1 MSESRKNKPADQQSR
16 EMTDEAKIDDKAS
29 SGNKTEESNIEQTR
43 IEYRRDAD
51 LEDKTPAGDS
61 GPEDADTNEMSLD
74 GATDY

>member
-1 MSESRKNKPADQQSR
+1 MSESRKNKPADQQSP

-29 SGNKTEESNIEQTR
+29 SGNKTEESNIEKKR

-61 GPEDADTNEMSLD
+61 GPEDADTDEMNME
-74 GATDY
+74 GASDY